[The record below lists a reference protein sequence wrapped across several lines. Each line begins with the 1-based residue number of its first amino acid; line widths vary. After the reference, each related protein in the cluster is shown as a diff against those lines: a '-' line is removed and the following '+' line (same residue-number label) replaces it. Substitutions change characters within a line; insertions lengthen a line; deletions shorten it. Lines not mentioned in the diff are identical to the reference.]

1 MAQFLKPLLIYRIIS
16 VYLALVMAKKFK
28 YSLTMEYSPEEDQ
41 LEFIE
46 ERIDKIEEDVKRI
59 QIEELTL
66 EELMDF
72 LEDNKG
78 NIAIA

>member
-1 MAQFLKPLLIYRIIS
+1 
-16 VYLALVMAKKFK
+16 
-28 YSLTMEYSPEEDQ
+28 MEYSPEEDQ